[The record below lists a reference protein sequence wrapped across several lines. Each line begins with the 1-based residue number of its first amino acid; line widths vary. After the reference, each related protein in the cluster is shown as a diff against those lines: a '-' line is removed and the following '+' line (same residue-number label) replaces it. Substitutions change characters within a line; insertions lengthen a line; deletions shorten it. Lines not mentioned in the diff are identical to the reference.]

1 MLPVGVQARLD
12 EHIGDRVAWR
22 LLHRVAVLREGNSVL
37 RTSYRHTVSS
47 WLPVLFLQLFYLL
60 FTRRWI
66 KSIMLGGGKPIS
78 GQGEARRAESGL
90 GFHGKGHPAS
100 SPQAVGS
107 ESVSSPSG
115 VLGEAAAAK
124 RVSCI
129 LEAPDSPSGTY
140 WGPSSGGH
148 GSLAHP

>member
-47 WLPVLFLQLFYLL
+47 WLSVLFLQLFYLL

-66 KSIMLGGGKPIS
+66 KSIMLGGGQTYFGS
-78 GQGEARRAESGL
+78 GRGP
-90 GFHGKGHPAS
+90 KGREWVGVPREGAS
-100 SPQAVGS
+100 SLLPTS
-107 ESVSSPSG
+107 CG
-115 VLGEAAAAK
+115 V
-124 RVSCI
+124 
-129 LEAPDSPSGTY
+129 
-140 WGPSSGGH
+140 
-148 GSLAHP
+148 

>member
-47 WLPVLFLQLFYLL
+47 WLSVLFLQLFYLL

-66 KSIMLGGGKPIS
+66 QSIMLGGANLFRVR
-78 GQGEARRAESGL
+78 ARPEGPRVGWGSTGRGIQPPPHKLWGL
-90 GFHGKGHPAS
+90 
-100 SPQAVGS
+100 
-107 ESVSSPSG
+107 
-115 VLGEAAAAK
+115 
-124 RVSCI
+124 
-129 LEAPDSPSGTY
+129 
-140 WGPSSGGH
+140 
-148 GSLAHP
+148 SL

>member
-1 MLPVGVQARLD
+1 MIEWLGAYYIESQFCEKAIPYFERATVIQSVVGYLYSSYSYSIFFSPVG
-12 EHIGDRVAWR
+12 G
-22 LLHRVAVLREGNSVL
+22 
-37 RTSYRHTVSS
+37 SS
-47 WLPVLFLQLFYLL
+47 PSCW
-60 FTRRWI
+60 
-66 KSIMLGGGKPIS
+66 GGKPIS

-140 WGPSSGGH
+140 WGQVRGAWLPCPPLNPPMFSPNFDSST
-148 GSLAHP
+148 